1 MVFVGVIVAVAAVV
15 AGIEVIAQN
24 SSSASLSFFG
34 YHVPGVHT
42 ESQVFIVGIVVAFFA
57 GGGLAVS
64 WLSLLRKMR
73 VRRELQDLREDRQE
87 TMASL
92 ERKNQQLERELARV
106 RGGAPSAPV
115 TGEVPVSP
123 RPRRETPASPGTRRD
138 VPVSSAPRRDRE
150 PVSPFF
156 DNPA

>member
-1 MVFVGVIVAVAAVV
+1 MVFLGVIVAVVAVV
-15 AGIEVIAQN
+15 VGIEVIVQN
-24 SSSASLSFFG
+24 SSSGSLEVFG

-42 ESQVFIVGIVVAFFA
+42 ESQVFVVGVIVAFFA
-57 GGGLAVS
+57 GAGLAVS

-73 VRRELQDLREDRQE
+73 VRRELHDLREEREE
-87 TMASL
+87 TMVSL

-106 RGGAPSAPV
+106 RGRATSAPV
-115 TGEVPVSP
+115 TTEAPVSP
-123 RPRRETPASPGTRRD
+123 GRPRDREPVSPGR
-138 VPVSSAPRRDRE
+138 RRDRE

>member
-1 MVFVGVIVAVAAVV
+1 MVFVGVVVAVAAVV
-15 AGIEVIAQN
+15 VGIEVIVHN
-24 SSSASLSFFG
+24 SSSASLGFFG

-42 ESQVFIVGIVVAFFA
+42 EAQVFAAGLIVAFVA
-57 GGGLAVS
+57 GGGLAMA
-64 WLSLLRKMR
+64 WISLLRKAR
-73 VRRELQDLREDRQE
+73 VRRELHDLREEREE

-106 RGGAPSAPV
+106 RGGATSAPV
-115 TGEVPVSP
+115 TGEVPV
-123 RPRRETPASPGTRRD
+123 ASGR
-138 VPVSSAPRRDRE
+138 RRDRE

>member
-24 SSSASLSFFG
+24 SSSASLAFFG
-34 YHVPGVHT
+34 HQVPGVHT
-42 ESQVFIVGIVVAFFA
+42 ESQVFIVGIIVAFFA
-57 GGGLAVS
+57 GGGLAMS
-64 WLSLLRKMR
+64 WLSLLRRMR

-87 TMASL
+87 TMAAL
-92 ERKNQQLERELARV
+92 VRKNQQLERELARA
-106 RGGAPSAPV
+106 RGGAPSATA
-115 TGEVPVSP
+115 TGEVPVPP
-123 RPRRETPASPGTRRD
+123 RPRREAPVSPG
-138 VPVSSAPRRDRE
+138 PRRDRE